1 MASPS
6 RRPSAW
12 IPLCIG
18 LLGAIAFLVG
28 RSLDLYSLRMLSKGL
43 PMVVLCAVVLRRSPD
58 RYSRWIAAGLVAS
71 LAGDLLLELSPAT
84 FAAGLVAFL
93 SAHILYIKA
102 FLSRSRELR
111 PALALP
117 FAAWGGLAFFTL
129 APGLGAMRLPVAI
142 YTLAI
147 TAMGWRATALLGGS
161 PSAGGEPMRTA
172 AGAVLF
178 LLSDTLLAFNRFHE
192 PIEGAGYGIILLY
205 WAGQTGIAASAWS
218 SARPRVGVD
227 GVGPEGQPAR

>member
-28 RSLDLYSLRMLSKGL
+28 RSLDLYSLRMLSKGV

-147 TAMGWRATALLGGS
+147 TVMGWRATALLGAPAS
-161 PSAGGEPMRTA
+161 TGEPMRTA
-172 AGAVLF
+172 AGAILF

-205 WAGQTGIAASAWS
+205 WAGQVGIAASAWS
-218 SARPRVGVD
+218 SARPRGGVN
-227 GVGPEGQPAR
+227 GVSPEPPGR